1 MTQNGNERKM
11 FKNMMQNPYL
21 RLIRFD
27 KPIGTL
33 LLLWPTLWGLWVAY
47 SGIPPLKVLVAFILG
62 VFLTRAAGCA
72 VNDAA
77 DAEFDRHVK
86 RTIARPVASGEL
98 SRMQAIVTAIILSLL
113 AFLIAAISLQGKTLL
128 WSIPALLI
136 FISYPFFKRFFPIPQ
151 LYLSLAFSFGIPMAF
166 IESRN
171 GLTLATMLIFIANC
185 FWVLAYDTIYA
196 LVDLDDD
203 LKIGIKT
210 SAITFGRHVILIIML
225 CYFGFYFCLLLLAA
239 KLSYGIFY
247 SLVTLSVLAMI
258 VYIYREIK
266 GRDRQRCFK
275 AFLFNN
281 YIGMTIFIG
290 IFLEYLSFK

>member
-1 MTQNGNERKM
+1 MLNDILK
-11 FKNMMQNPYL
+11 NPYL

-47 SGIPPLKVLVAFILG
+47 GGIPPLKVLMTFVVG

-72 VNDAA
+72 INDAA
-77 DAEFDRHVK
+77 DSEFDSHVK
-86 RTIARPVASGEL
+86 RTISRPVASGEL
-98 SRMQAIVTAIILSLL
+98 TRLQAIVATGVLSLM
-113 AFLIAAISLQGKTLL
+113 AFILAAICLQGKTLL

-136 FISYPFFKRFFPIPQ
+136 FITYPFFKRFFPIPQ
-151 LYLSLAFSFGIPMAF
+151 LYLSFAFSFGIPMAF
-166 IESRN
+166 IESGM
-171 GLTLATMLIFIANC
+171 GLTLATLMIFVANC

-203 LKIGIKT
+203 LQIGIKT
-210 SAITFGRHVILIIML
+210 SAITFGKYVILAIML
-225 CYFGFYFCLLLLAA
+225 CYFGFYVLLLLLAM
-239 KLSYGIFY
+239 KFDYGFCY
-247 SLVTLSVLAMI
+247 LFSTLLVLIMI
-258 VYIYREIK
+258 AYVYREIK
-266 GRDRQRCFK
+266 GFDRQRCFK

-281 YIGMTIFIG
+281 YIGMVVFIG